1 MDLGYLE
8 RLGESSRESEGLTL
22 STADD
27 WTTVTAAVTLHGSAT
42 LTSDVPADASRAAVD
57 PPAVAPDAQHTDTME
72 PSMPTDLRAHD
83 TGISGSGE
91 PGTPRVHALLV
102 GINEYANVTPLHG
115 CVADISSIEKV
126 LVSRLG
132 DALNL
137 RLLTDA
143 QASRAGIIDGF
154 RQHLTQGRAGDVA
167 LFYFC
172 GHGSQEPCPPE
183 WKGLEPSGMNQ
194 TLVPVDARAN
204 GVYDIADK
212 ELVALIQEVADTG
225 AQVVTIFDSCHSG
238 GVTRD
243 VDDDALTDSMSRMT
257 PALTTTTRTI
267 ADYLEAAV
275 TLHDPARVA
284 QHGAPTPSHIAIAA
298 CQHFETAKES
308 PRQPPRR
315 GTFTQ
320 ALEEVLTALGPSATY
335 IDLLRSVRAKV
346 LTRAAD
352 QVPLLTVSGEANGAT
367 LFMGGLAGRR
377 DLTIDIDDDG
387 LIWLS
392 AGTTDGIGEPTEGAT
407 TEIAIHRR
415 GALDDPAALP
425 VPIATARVIEA
436 HVDRSLLQLAGTAT
450 LDPAQAYIGVIT
462 RLATPQLTV
471 SVSGSPQPVVG
482 IVRDALR
489 RRSGL
494 YVVASASTPDIP
506 SVTAQ
511 VSAEATT
518 LLDTAGVPL
527 RNQRFAHDSDGTR
540 ALIGAVV
547 HLAKWYGTRDRTP
560 VSSTLNGGVK
570 IDVLPAAEGET
581 LVPDDRQALPEVQG
595 VVEVKYPTP
604 NGARAKFRLRNTLP
618 YRVYVVLVDLSE
630 SFGCSVWFNDWI
642 PAGDTAVAAGGKILR
657 LKVPSWKGDDVTE
670 GTDILK
676 VFAAVSPIEAGE
688 LVLES
693 LLNPKEGGAFRD
705 IEEDQTQD
713 SSFWGTTSLRLMTR
727 K

>member
-1 MDLGYLE
+1 M
-8 RLGESSRESEGLTL
+8 
-22 STADD
+22 
-27 WTTVTAAVTLHGSAT
+27 
-42 LTSDVPADASRAAVD
+42 
-57 PPAVAPDAQHTDTME
+57 
-72 PSMPTDLRAHD
+72 
-83 TGISGSGE
+83 
-91 PGTPRVHALLV
+91 PRVHALLV
-102 GINEYANVTPLHG
+102 GINEYVHVTPLHG
-115 CVADISSIEKV
+115 CVDDVAAIEQV
-126 LVSRLG
+126 LVTRVG
-132 DALNL
+132 AALAL
-137 RLLTDA
+137 CTLTNA
-143 QASRAGIIDGF
+143 QATRAAIIDGF
-154 RQHLTQGRAGDVA
+154 RQHLGAASPGDTA

-183 WKGLEPSGMNQ
+183 WKALEPSGMNQ
-194 TLVPVDARAN
+194 TIVPVDARAN

-212 ELVALIQEVADTG
+212 ELSALIQEVADTG

-243 VDDDALTDSMSRMT
+243 VGDDALADGMSRMT
-257 PALTTTTRTI
+257 PAPTTSTRTI
-267 ADYLEAAV
+267 SDYLDSAV
-275 TLHDPARVA
+275 TRFSPERIAT
-284 QHGAPTPSHIAIAA
+284 HGAPAPSHIAIAA

-320 ALEEVLTALGPSATY
+320 ALEQVLLALGPSATY

-387 LIWLS
+387 VIWLS
-392 AGTTDGIGEPTEGAT
+392 AGTADGIGETSDGAT

-425 VPIATARVIEA
+425 VPIAFATVSDAK
-436 HVDRSLLQLAGTAT
+436 VDRSQLRLTGTTT
-450 LDPAQAYIGVIT
+450 LDPSQAYIGVIT

-471 SVSGSPQPVVG
+471 SVSGSPEPVVG
-482 IVRDALR
+482 TVRDALVQ
-489 RRSGL
+489 RSGL
-494 YVVASASTPDIP
+494 YVVAAAPLPGIP

-511 VSAEATT
+511 VGADATILRDQT
-518 LLDTAGVPL
+518 GQPL
-527 RNQRFAHDSDGTR
+527 RNQRFVHDSDGTR

-560 VSSTLNGGVK
+560 VSSTLNDAVK
-570 IDVLPAAEGET
+570 IEVLPAAEGET
-581 LVPDDRQALPEVQG
+581 LVPDDRQALPASRG
-595 VVEVKYPTP
+595 VVDVKYPTI

-618 YRVYVVLVDLSE
+618 FRAYVVLVDLSE
-630 SFGCSVWFNDWI
+630 SFGCSVWFSDWI
-642 PAGDTAVAAGGKILR
+642 PAGGTAFAAGGKVLR
-657 LKVPSWKGDDVTE
+657 LKVPAWKGADVTE

-676 VFAAVSPIEAGE
+676 VFAATSPIESSE
-688 LVLES
+688 LELES
-693 LLNPKEGGAFRD
+693 LLNPKQSGAFRD
-705 IEEDQTQD
+705 IEEDDEQD
-713 SSFWGTTSLRLMTR
+713 SSFWGTTTLRVVTR

>member
-1 MDLGYLE
+1 M
-8 RLGESSRESEGLTL
+8 
-22 STADD
+22 
-27 WTTVTAAVTLHGSAT
+27 
-42 LTSDVPADASRAAVD
+42 
-57 PPAVAPDAQHTDTME
+57 PDA
-72 PSMPTDLRAHD
+72 
-83 TGISGSGE
+83 
-91 PGTPRVHALLV
+91 PRVHALLV

-126 LVSRLG
+126 LVSRVG

-137 RLLTDA
+137 RLLTNA
-143 QASRAGIIDGF
+143 QATRAAIIEGF
-154 RQHLTQGRAGDVA
+154 RQHLTQGRAGDIA

-183 WKGLEPSGMNQ
+183 WKALEPSGMNQ

-204 GVYDIADK
+204 GVFDIADK

-243 VDDDALTDSMSRMT
+243 VGDDALGDRMSRMT
-257 PALTTTTRTI
+257 PALTTSTRTLV
-267 ADYLEAAV
+267 DYLEAAV
-275 TLHDPARVA
+275 LLHDPARVA
-284 QHGAPTPSHIAIAA
+284 QVGVPTPSHIAIAA

-320 ALEEVLTALGPSATY
+320 ALEEVLSALGPSATY
-335 IDLLRSVRAKV
+335 VDLLRSVRAKV

-352 QVPLLTVSGEANGAT
+352 QVPLLTVSGQANGAN
-367 LFMGGLAGRR
+367 LFMGGMAGRR
-377 DLTIDIDDDG
+377 DLTIDIDDEG

-392 AGTTDGIGEPTEGAT
+392 AGATDGISEPTAGAT

-425 VPIATARVIEA
+425 VPIATATVIEA
-436 HVDRSLLQLAGTAT
+436 HVDRSLIQLRGTVA

-471 SVSGSPQPVVG
+471 GVSGTPDAVVG
-482 IVRDALR
+482 IVRDALV

-494 YVVASASTPDIP
+494 YVVAPAPMAGIP
-506 SVTAQ
+506 SITAH
-511 VSAEATT
+511 VSAGATT
-518 LLDTAGVPL
+518 LLDAAGAPL

-540 ALIGAVV
+540 ALISAVV
-547 HLAKWYGTRDRTP
+547 HIAKWYGTRDRTP
-560 VSSTLNGGVK
+560 VSSTLNDGVK

-581 LVPDDRQALPEVQG
+581 LVPDDRPVLPELQG

-618 YRVYVVLVDLSE
+618 YRVFVVLVDLSE

-642 PAGDTAVAAGGKILR
+642 PAGGTAVAAGGKILR
-657 LKVPSWKGDDVTE
+657 LKVPAWKGDDVTE

-688 LVLES
+688 LALES
-693 LLNPKEGGAFRD
+693 LLNPKETSVFRD
-705 IEEDQTQD
+705 IEEDETQD
-713 SSFWGTTSLRLMTR
+713 ASFWGTTSLRLVTR